1 MTRQIIRIN
10 FVVAVWLTISSCAL
24 FLFAASAEDFGL
36 LREFPR
42 PPIGSALL
50 DVFELALWFVWYRHG
65 EGRTLAAIIGV
76 VLLEPAIPALLLPQ
90 VTGQQTDKWTVAV
103 CLYLAASH
111 FLWAVGSKPLWPKR
125 AADL

>member
-10 FVVAVWLTISSCAL
+10 FAVAVWLTIAFCAV
-24 FLFAASAEDFGL
+24 FLLATSAEDFGL

-42 PPIGSALL
+42 PPIGIALL
-50 DVFELALWFVWYRHG
+50 GVFELALWFVWYRHG

-76 VLLEPAIPALLLPQ
+76 LLLEPPIAALLLPQ
-90 VTGQQTDKWTVAV
+90 VTGQQTGRWTIAI

-111 FLWAVGSKPLWPKR
+111 FLWAAGSKPLWPKR
-125 AADL
+125 ASEL